1 MGAID
6 GPKLKALRLQK
17 GVTSEEL
24 AEKSGVARQTIVEI
38 ENGHRQAREK
48 TLLALCKALG
58 IEDPAVLL
66 PAAPAGSAPAG
77 GGDADKKTA

>member
-6 GPKLKALRLQK
+6 GPKLKALRLSK
-17 GVTSEEL
+17 GVTADGL

-48 TLLALCKALG
+48 TLLALAKALG
-58 IEDPAVLL
+58 IDPAVLL
-66 PAAPAGSAPAG
+66 PGTPALSAPAG